1 MVATGSIGFTLNSD
15 YIPKII
21 GFLQVRNEIESGHLE
36 RFIKLN
42 IPLFDHLV
50 VYDDASD
57 DGTAERIEP
66 YCDVILKGKTSHF
79 GDELRSRQHLLE
91 SSNHLVNEHDFY
103 LWLDTDEVLFASKEE
118 LILICQK
125 LNIENFDGAHLPHI
139 NLWRSDNFF
148 RTDNYFDDLYP
159 LRLWR
164 AGAKLAFPLKSGL
177 HNKMH
182 PEGMKSVARLTNPA
196 VVHFGFA
203 SDRLLED
210 KFSLYHSF
218 GQRGQNL
225 YRLISEQG
233 RVLMPLNS
241 RSEILGTRYDQLNP
255 KSVVEPEIRDQT
267 SWMIGGAK
275 AIERRRR
282 ESKPIVTL
290 ISLIYCSVEWLE
302 FEYKELLKLS
312 RYFSEG
318 SIEILFVANNPTPE
332 VLAFLQENLI
342 PHIVANTQ
350 RSPNEW
356 FQNYIYRGYNEGV
369 KAAKADY
376 VFLTNSDIAYAS
388 GCLQSLLREAS
399 PNLFLT
405 SRLIELG
412 RFQSGQHAIEKYFGS
427 TPSRFQRRHFES
439 FASKISNS
447 QHSDGGLFMPLL
459 LSKETFLSLGGFP
472 EGNLSLDSL
481 ETYIASGVVGSYAL
495 RGENC
500 IPGDAAF
507 FQRANSFGI
516 THRTLFDSIG
526 YHFQA
531 GERTDES
538 KQSRIRPSGIAIV
551 NDHIDGINGE
561 SVLWRQLEV
570 RLTKLGIRA
579 LTIGGVDNKVR
590 FNFWAY
596 AMRALHKLDSPPRI
610 VFANATFSYPVFGPW
625 RNIVLRQDVPAGTT
639 LNDKWL
645 RFWQR
650 TNSRLSQHLIS
661 NDSSFAAGFTDGIA
675 EWLSIPLSHI
685 WTEAPPP
692 FTKDSSKTVGLFI
705 GAFNPA
711 KGWDEIRDFIKKHPE
726 IQWELVS
733 KYSDDPHDLPN
744 STGPNWTI
752 HRNLAQTE
760 IRDLMRTA
768 TFLLVNSPHETQC
781 LVALEAASQNLPI
794 LSTPT
799 GTLGSL
805 SVELSRKFGEI
816 GAHPLT
822 RIQTLMDRISTDP
835 TLDPRGGII
844 HLDLIGEQAYAK
856 WDNMFEEQLRLS
868 FRDTT
873 SPGLLLSFL
882 DRLRGAIILK
892 IRQVHRRRLV
902 PTLIRLLKTLRRP

>member
-1 MVATGSIGFTLNSD
+1 MVATTSIGFTVNSD
-15 YIPKII
+15 YVPKII
-21 GFLQVRNEIESGHLE
+21 GFLQVRNEVESGHLK
-36 RFIKLN
+36 RFIELN

-66 YCDVILKGKTSHF
+66 YCDVLVRGITPHF
-79 GDELRSRQHLLE
+79 GDELRSRQYLLE
-91 SSNHLVNEHDFY
+91 RSKHLVNEQDFY

-125 LNIENFDGAHLPHI
+125 LNSESFDGARLPHI
-139 NLWRSDNFF
+139 NLWRSNSFF
-148 RTDNYFDDLYP
+148 RTDDYFDDLYP

-177 HNKMH
+177 HNEMH
-182 PEGMKSVARLTNPA
+182 PEGMNSVARLTKPA

-203 SDRLLED
+203 SDKLLED
-210 KFSLYHSF
+210 KFSLYHSY
-218 GQRGQNL
+218 GQRGRNL
-225 YRLISEQG
+225 YRLISEEG
-233 RVLMPLNS
+233 RVLVPLNS
-241 RSEILGTRYDQLNP
+241 RSEVLGARYDSKNS
-255 KSVVEPEIRDQT
+255 KFESEPEIREQT
-267 SWMIGGAK
+267 LWMIGASK
-275 AIERRRR
+275 AIERRRHQT
-282 ESKPIVTL
+282 KPIVTL
-290 ISLIYCSVEWLE
+290 ISLIYCSIEWLE
-302 FEYKELLKLS
+302 FEYAELLKLS
-312 RYFSEG
+312 KHFSEG
-318 SIEILFVANNPTPE
+318 SIEILFVANNATPE
-332 VLAFLQENLI
+332 VLTFLQENLI

-350 RSPNEW
+350 QSTDEW

-376 VFLTNSDIAYAS
+376 VFLTNSDMAYAP

-399 PNLFLT
+399 PKRFLT

-439 FASKISNS
+439 FASKISKS

-472 EGNLSLDSL
+472 EGNLSPESL

-495 RGENC
+495 RGETC

-507 FQRANSFGI
+507 FQRAKSFGI
-516 THRTLFDSIG
+516 THQTLFDSIG

-538 KQSRIRPSGIAIV
+538 KKSRIRPSGIAIV

-570 RLTKLGIRA
+570 RLTNLGVRVM
-579 LTIGGVDNKVR
+579 TIGGVSNKVR
-590 FNFWAY
+590 FNFWVY
-596 AMRALHKLDSPPRI
+596 AMRALHKLDSKPRI

-625 RNIVLRQDVPAGTT
+625 RNIVLRQDVPAGTR
-639 LNDKWL
+639 LADKWL
-645 RFWQR
+645 RFWQQ

-661 NDSSFAAGFTDGIA
+661 NDSSFAAGFTYGIA
-675 EWLSIPLSHI
+675 EWLTIPLSPL

-692 FTKDSSKTVGLFI
+692 FTKDSSKTVGLFV
-705 GAFNPA
+705 GAFNPT
-711 KGWDEIRDFIKKHPE
+711 KGWDEIRAFIEKHPE
-726 IQWELVS
+726 IQWDLVS
-733 KYSDDPHDLPN
+733 KYSDDPHGLPN
-744 STGPNWTI
+744 STGPNWTV
-752 HRNLAQTE
+752 HRNLEQTE

-799 GTLGSL
+799 GTLGAL
-805 SVELSRKFGEI
+805 SVELRKKFGEI
-816 GAHPLT
+816 GPHPLSK
-822 RIQTLMDRISTDP
+822 IQILIDRIRTDP
-835 TLDPRGGII
+835 KLDPREGII
-844 HLDLIGEQAYAK
+844 NLDLIGEQAYTK
-856 WDNMFEEQLRLS
+856 WDKMFEEQIRLS
-868 FRDTT
+868 FSDTT

-892 IRQVHRRRLV
+892 IRQIYRERLV
-902 PTLIRLLKTLRRP
+902 PPLIRLLKPLRRP